1 MAATKSLQDLFVNLL
16 KDMYFAEKQ
25 ILKALPKMAKKA
37 DSDELRQAFE
47 HHFKETE
54 GQVERLEQVF
64 GLRGLKPSAKICPA
78 IKGILE
84 EGEEDMKEAKEPKVL
99 DAGMIADA
107 AGRRA
112 LRNRALW
119 HADRLGQ
126 SARHARCGA
135 AIPAKH

>member
-1 MAATKSLQDLFVNLL
+1 MWPD
-16 KDMYFAEKQ
+16 
-25 ILKALPKMAKKA
+25 
-37 DSDELRQAFE
+37 
-47 HHFKETE
+47 
-54 GQVERLEQVF
+54 
-64 GLRGLKPSAKICPA
+64 CPA

-126 SARHARCGA
+126 SARADRQVGGAGA
-135 AIPAKH
+135 AFARTKTLTG

>member
-25 ILKALPKMAKKA
+25 ILKTLPKMAKKA

-64 GLRGLKPSAKICPA
+64 GLRGLKPSAKTCPA
-78 IKGILE
+78 IEGILE

-107 AGRRA
+107 QAVEHYEI
-112 LRNRALW
+112 ALW

>member
-1 MAATKSLQDLFVNLL
+1 
-16 KDMYFAEKQ
+16 
-25 ILKALPKMAKKA
+25 MAKKA
-37 DSDELRQAFE
+37 DSDQLRQAFE

-64 GLRGLKPSAKICPA
+64 GLRGLKPSAKTCPA

-107 AGRRA
+107 QAVEHYEI
-112 LRNRALW
+112 ALW

-126 SARHARCGA
+126 SARHARCGG